1 MTSNFIEF
9 IKVFIVVFTF
19 SGLIL
24 SVRHFMTNIGDSL
37 EVEDENIIDVVD
49 SATVPSSDVMDYDG
63 MGNYGRF
70 PKVTD

>member
-9 IKVFIVVFTF
+9 MKVFIVVFTF

-24 SVRHFMTNIGDSL
+24 SVRHLMTSIGDSL
-37 EVEDENIIDVVD
+37 EVEDENIIDITD
-49 SATVPSSDVMDYDG
+49 SVPVSSPDVMDYDG

-70 PKVTD
+70 PNVTD